1 MPSAAW
7 HAANAAI
14 PVAVNLAAPSLDQ
27 DALSDRIM
35 SVLDTYGMSSS
46 SLTIEIT
53 EDSAVAD
60 LAKARTVLNRL
71 RANGIRIAIDDFGS
85 GYATLTYLRELP
97 VDEVK
102 LGREFIAPILY
113 DYRAATIARSVI
125 ELASAFG
132 IASVAEGIEDLAT
145 AQWLKDNGYDAV
157 QANVFCRPLP
167 ASEIPRRPQEL
178 DARGAVTDQPATDR
192 SNVASDAAR

>member
-35 SVLDTYGMSSS
+35 SVLDTYGMSPS

-53 EDSAVAD
+53 EDSVVAD

-113 DYRAATIARSVI
+113 DDRAATIARSVI

-167 ASEIPRRPQEL
+167 ASEIPRVPRNSTLAGQ
-178 DARGAVTDQPATDR
+178 
-192 SNVASDAAR
+192 